1 MSAKKYFLWF
11 FVLPCAVAFVI
22 IGAANVA
29 GIKEEYPSWLQAIF
43 TILSVPIAVNL
54 VFGPMIYATWRR
66 KKSRLAIAIVNILFP
81 ACMILTFGSLALL
94 NVATLAVL
102 LWIWALASKV
112 EASKGTPPLT
122 PPVAS

>member
-1 MSAKKYFLWF
+1 MGAKRFFLWF
-11 FVLPCAVAFVI
+11 FVLPCAIAFAI

-29 GIKEEYPSWLQAIF
+29 GIKEGYPSWLQVVF

-54 VFGPMIYATWRR
+54 FFGPMIYATWQR
-66 KKSRLAIAIVNILFP
+66 KKSRLAIAIVNILFS
-81 ACMILTFGSLALL
+81 CLILTFGSLALP
-94 NVATLAVL
+94 NVATLALL

-112 EASKGTPPLT
+112 EAPKGTPPLT